1 MTKPIGKKFNKK
13 RMARKIVFSA
23 LYATKITEGSI
34 DLSAL
39 QKKVT
44 EGGDADF
51 AYAKQLLEDYLEN
64 KDKID
69 AMIQECQTPS
79 RRSENTDVEI
89 AILQMAVTEM
99 LVTEI
104 SHKVA
109 INEAIEI
116 AKEYGAEGGYKFIN
130 AVLDSISNKIQGREV

>member
-1 MTKPIGKKFNKK
+1 MTKSIGKKFNKK

-23 LYATKITEGSI
+23 LYATKITGGAI

-51 AYAKQLLEDYLEN
+51 AFAKQLLEDYLEN
-64 KDKID
+64 KDKVD

-79 RRSENTDVEI
+79 KRSENTDVEI

-130 AVLDSISNKIQGREV
+130 AVLDNISNKIQGRGV

>member
-23 LYATKITEGSI
+23 LYATKITQGSI

-64 KDKID
+64 KDKVD
-69 AMIQECQTPS
+69 AMIQACQTPS
-79 RRSENTDVEI
+79 KRSENTDVEI

>member
-1 MTKPIGKKFNKK
+1 MIKPIGKKFNQK

-23 LYATKITEGSI
+23 LYATKITGGAV

-39 QKKVT
+39 QQKVA
-44 EGGDADF
+44 EGEEADF

-69 AMIQECQTPS
+69 AMIQESQTPS
-79 RRSENTDVEI
+79 KRSENTDVEI

-104 SHKVA
+104 SHKVV

-130 AVLDSISNKIQGREV
+130 AVLDNISNKIQGRKV

>member
-23 LYATKITEGSI
+23 LYATKITQGAI

-51 AYAKQLLEDYLEN
+51 AYAKQLLEEYLEN
-64 KDKID
+64 KDKVD
-69 AMIQECQTPS
+69 AMIQACQTPS
-79 RRSENTDVEI
+79 KRSENTDVEI

>member
-44 EGGDADF
+44 DGGDADF

-79 RRSENTDVEI
+79 KRSENTDVEI

>member
-1 MTKPIGKKFNKK
+1 MIKPIGKKFNQK

-23 LYATKITEGSI
+23 LYATKITGGAV

-39 QKKVT
+39 QQKVA
-44 EGGDADF
+44 EGEEADF

-69 AMIQECQTPS
+69 AMIQESQTPS
-79 RRSENTDVEI
+79 KRSENTDVEI

-130 AVLDSISNKIQGREV
+130 AVLDNISNKIQGREV

>member
-44 EGGDADF
+44 DGGDADF

-69 AMIQECQTPS
+69 ALIQECQTPS
-79 RRSENTDVEI
+79 KRSENTDVEI

-104 SHKVA
+104 AHKVA